1 MKTHISFNKVV
12 DNFKHKDYG
21 GQYKNIFE
29 AWGLDDHNE
38 KKELWSLIYRN
49 SNKVPTMTLTTQYDD
64 KELKIRLTEPTF
76 DPLSLESTCVYATLN
91 GKNILG
97 IDSVEQVQLL
107 DIVFSLIEKYDFF
120 DALDRAKNYTI
131 ESPVKVPKPKK
142 CNKYGELEKKLSE
155 ELEKVDTVI
164 EEKEESEL
172 SSKTSYIISSKDRK
186 VMKYLYREGL
196 IPKDVRTIETAY
208 EYLK

>member
-1 MKTHISFNKVV
+1 MNTHISFNKVV
-12 DNFKHKDYG
+12 NNFKHKDYG
-21 GQYKNIFE
+21 GQYKNMFE
-29 AWGLDDHNE
+29 AWGLDDDNE
-38 KKELWSLIYRN
+38 KKELWSLMYRN
-49 SNKVPTMTLTTQYDD
+49 STKVPTMTLTTQYEN

-76 DPLSLESTCVYATLN
+76 DSLSLESNCIYATLN

-120 DALDRAKNYTI
+120 DALDRAKNYVI

-142 CNKYGELEKKLSE
+142 SKKFGELEKKLSKELVKVTPVIKEKE
-155 ELEKVDTVI
+155 ELE
-164 EEKEESEL
+164 L
-172 SSKTSYIISSKDRK
+172 PSKTNCMISSKDRK

-196 IPKDVRTIETAY
+196 IPEDVRTIETAF